1 MAAGYLKRVGS
12 AAALEDTAVI
22 QRPRRRSVCIVDE
35 KERVKN
41 TDPNYII
48 QRTRGKHTDAEGRA
62 GQHALC
68 IGVGRHCLALGDY
81 QWTADRRTDE
91 VRVRRVVTFRRLD

>member
-1 MAAGYLKRVGS
+1 M
-12 AAALEDTAVI
+12 I

-48 QRTRGKHTDAEGRA
+48 QRTRGKHTEAERQA
-62 GQHALC
+62 GQLPLC

-81 QWTADRRTDE
+81 QWTADRRTEE
-91 VRVRRVVTFRRLD
+91 VRVGSVVVSPTRLKTDLTSSSLTHHIT

>member
-1 MAAGYLKRVGS
+1 M
-12 AAALEDTAVI
+12 I
-22 QRPRRRSVCIVDE
+22 QWPRRRSVCIVDE

-48 QRTRGKHTDAEGRA
+48 QRTRGKHTEAEGRA
-62 GQHALC
+62 GQLPLC

-81 QWTADRRTDE
+81 QWTADRRTEE
-91 VRVRRVVTFRRLD
+91 VRLGSVAVSPIRLKTDLTSSSLTHHIT